1 MKTFDLIR
9 DSNLDTQ
16 ACIENLAA
24 MFDKDEFSLFSF
36 SGYRGVKPLI
46 GRIVGSEFRLHK
58 RRYWRNSFGPVLYGK
73 IVPVGGGAQIQA
85 YWGFLRSARICL
97 LIWLVLVALISV
109 PLIADAIRQ
118 SVHGQFLTENDRW
131 LLLVVPFALLAWGF
145 VLPYV
150 GGVLS
155 ASEKPIILDVLQ
167 RAIPGTELPVV
178 ERERTW
184 FSRLG

>member
-9 DSNLDTQ
+9 DSHLDTQ

-24 MFDKDEFSLFSF
+24 ICDKDEFSLFSF

-46 GRIVGSEFRLHK
+46 GRIVGTEFRLHK
-58 RRYWRNSFGPVLYGK
+58 RRYWRNSFGPV
-73 IVPVGGGAQIQA
+73 
-85 YWGFLRSARICL
+85 
-97 LIWLVLVALISV
+97 
-109 PLIADAIRQ
+109 PLITDAMRQ
-118 SVHGQFLTENDRW
+118 SVRGQFLTENNRW

-150 GGVLS
+150 GGFLS
-155 ASEKPIILDVLQ
+155 ASEKPIILDALN